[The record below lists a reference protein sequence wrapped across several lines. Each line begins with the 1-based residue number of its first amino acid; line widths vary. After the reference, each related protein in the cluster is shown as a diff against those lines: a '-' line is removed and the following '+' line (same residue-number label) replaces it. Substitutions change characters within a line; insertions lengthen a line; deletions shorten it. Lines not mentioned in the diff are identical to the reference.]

1 MWLNLVECLGEVVD
15 DVVDMLSTDRET
27 HGGRSDVLLGQ
38 FLRRELRVS
47 GGVGMDHQTLHIGH
61 IS

>member
-1 MWLNLVECLGEVVD
+1 MWLNLVECLGEVVN
-15 DVVDMLSTDRET
+15 DVVDVLSTDRET
-27 HGGRSDVLLGQ
+27 HGGRRDVLFGQLLG
-38 FLRRELRVS
+38 RKLRVS